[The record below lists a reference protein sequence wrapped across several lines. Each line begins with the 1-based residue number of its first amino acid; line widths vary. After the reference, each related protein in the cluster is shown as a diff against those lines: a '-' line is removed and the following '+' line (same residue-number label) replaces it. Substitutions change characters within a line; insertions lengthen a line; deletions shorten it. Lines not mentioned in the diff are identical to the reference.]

1 MKYIQIFTMISI
13 RSFVSSSFVEKKV
26 FSDNTRLVFPAGIEG
41 TGHHYFMSIW
51 DVLDPSIKKPFPFSM
66 YRIDYSMSSNIE
78 NYNNVVEESKHNMN
92 VLYDETILDSPK
104 LVYPHKTYSYPSD
117 HGKDKAFQCPD
128 LRPIAEDAE
137 ESGIDLRIIYLKRSA
152 KDSIIS
158 NTDHRQFHMHLG
170 IEEESEE
177 ERFMRYIRILFTSIA
192 VLHSQLL
199 EIDPKFIV
207 CHDFNIINDVDQMG
221 KIANFISPNEE
232 IANDII
238 SINTDDLKKK
248 NQKKPKLEVDFE
260 PIIEK
265 NMLLIDRLQK
275 KLDSI
280 EEMICE

>member
-13 RSFVSSSFVEKKV
+13 RSFVSSSFVEKTV

-51 DVLDPSIKKPFPFSM
+51 DVLDPSIKKPFFVGM

-78 NYNNVVEESKHNMN
+78 KYKNVVEKSKYNMD
-92 VLYDETILDSPK
+92 VLYDETILDSPN
-104 LVYPHKTYSYPSD
+104 LVYVTGGYSYPTNS
-117 HGKDKAFQCPD
+117 GQDKAFQCPD

-248 NQKKPKLEVDFE
+248 IQKKPKLEVDFE

-280 EEMICE
+280 EDMICE

>member
-1 MKYIQIFTMISI
+1 MRYIQIFTMISI

-41 TGHHYFMSIW
+41 TGHHYFMTIW
-51 DVLDPSIKKPFPFSM
+51 DLLDPTIKKPFSGGI

-78 NYNNVVEESKHNMN
+78 HYKNVVENSKYNMD
-92 VLYDETILDSPK
+92 VLYDKTILDSPN
-104 LVYPHKTYSYPSD
+104 LVYINGAQSYPANN
-117 HGKDKAFQCPD
+117 GQDKAFQCPD
-128 LRPIAEDAE
+128 LRTIAEDAE
-137 ESGIDLRIIYLKRSA
+137 ESGIDLRVIYLKRSA

-207 CHDFNIINDVDQMG
+207 CHDFNLINDVDQMR
-221 KIANFISPNEE
+221 KVANFISPNEE
-232 IANDII
+232 ISNDIM
-238 SINTDDLKKK
+238 SINTDDLEKKIK
-248 NQKKPKLEVDFE
+248 KKPKLEVDFE

-275 KLDSI
+275 KLESI
-280 EEMICE
+280 EDMICE